1 MLGILA
7 AGLVL
12 GAAFNIGT
20 RAVDGVV
27 NHKDELKDAFK
38 RGMEA
43 AKNKEDEKDD
53 K

>member
-27 NHKDELKDAFK
+27 NHKDELKAAYK
-38 RGMEA
+38 RGWEA
-43 AKNKEDEKDD
+43 AKNKEDKEED

>member
-20 RAVDGVV
+20 RAVDSVV
-27 NHKDELKDAFK
+27 NHKDDLKAAFK

-43 AKNKEDEKDD
+43 AKNDMDEKDD

>member
-27 NHKDELKDAFK
+27 NHKDDIKAAYK

-43 AKNKEDEKDD
+43 VKNKEDEKDD